1 MFMSINRISGF
12 CIIMLTA
19 LLASFS
25 TSVRQVPFS
34 TGKGVKKLA
43 VCTVAY
49 HQTNNSPGEL
59 KQDVNDL
66 KHKVFKTKTKPKVKV
81 RYRGGN
87 CKFELPENN
96 FSTATYFSGKNN
108 KSSYYAS
115 FFHSIIVYAHGLRG
129 PPVA

>member
-1 MFMSINRISGF
+1 
-12 CIIMLTA
+12 MLTA

-34 TGKGVKKLA
+34 TGKGVKNLA
-43 VCTVAY
+43 VCTVSY
-49 HQTNNSPGEL
+49 HQTDKLSLEL
-59 KQDVNDL
+59 KQDVTDV

-96 FSTATYFSGKNN
+96 FSTITYFPGKNN
-108 KSSYYAS
+108 QSSYYAS
-115 FFHSIIVYAHGLRG
+115 FFHSIIIYAHSLRG